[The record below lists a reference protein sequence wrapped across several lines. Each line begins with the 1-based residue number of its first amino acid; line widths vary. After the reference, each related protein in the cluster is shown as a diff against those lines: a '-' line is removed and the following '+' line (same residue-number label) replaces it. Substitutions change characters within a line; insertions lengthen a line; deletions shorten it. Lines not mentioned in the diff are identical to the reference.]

1 MARDYCKRDLKLGAG
16 NFKSEEK
23 SFDCEPARPARTGRT
38 AKPGRLS
45 TQDDTQYRADD
56 DREVVRVYG
65 KIIRILRQGGRG
77 RDR

>member
-23 SFDCEPARPARTGRT
+23 SFDCELARPART

-65 KIIRILRQGGRG
+65 KIIRILRQGSRG